1 MKTTLLTLTL
11 LISLFSVNAQDLP
24 NPAAN
29 LQTLPAGSFV
39 IAMDNTNQADGSGKF
54 NLKAYGLIVH
64 LLNYHVKVKWV
75 IKAGKAKDGI
85 DFTATADTLSP
96 YYTTVSRKITTTNGS
111 TTATV
116 DNASGLV
123 TGMKVTSTTYGIQF
137 GTTITNISGT
147 TITLS
152 LPAIANIGAKT
163 ASFISTNFFI
173 ASYNFKSAPFVIFTA
188 DTAGVRSLANSYN
201 AQMGLTGTN
210 RIKIYRTTTATANVD
225 IRYDLTNFIPKAAI
239 LTDGGN
245 QKIHRDFMIAAGVT
259 NYNYREVAGVTLSD
273 CYTFASEPHNDNT
286 GAAINATVA
295 SIKTFVMGG
304 RNFLAECA
312 SVRNYENN
320 VNGKFQTTTGIS
332 DANENIGSNVS
343 YPYADLSY
351 YQFDGSYNANS
362 GGSLKNWRINAAPA
376 NPAAYVKANG
386 TGSFTDVQAA
396 TFSKMVS
403 GTGGIVYY
411 LGNHDFSENSQQ
423 GINGIR
429 MYMNAFMTPASLAGY
444 CEFTFPLL
452 SVKLSNF
459 LGNLNNNKVNLEWS
473 VQVNETA
480 YQFDVEKSTNGFE
493 FTSAALVMSTD
504 KAGNETYNY
513 AEPMTAEKVY
523 YRLKLTDINK
533 IVTYSKVLVFQTS
546 AQQENTIRIMNNP
559 VNDKLTFSFQSDASQ
574 LISVTVIDMSGRQ
587 VMQQKI
593 SCNKGS
599 NLASF
604 ALPATMNRGMYILD
618 LYNGTEHKSAKLIK
632 N

>member
-1 MKTTLLTLTL
+1 MNTTLLTLTL
-11 LISLFSVNAQDLP
+11 LISLYSVNAQDLP
-24 NPAAN
+24 NPSAN

-75 IKAGKAKDGI
+75 IKAGKVKDGI
-85 DFTATADTLSP
+85 DFTTTADTLSP

-111 TTATV
+111 TVATV

-123 TGMKVTSTTYGIQF
+123 TGMRVTSTTYGIQYS
-137 GTTITNISGT
+137 TTITNIAGT
-147 TITLS
+147 TVTLS
-152 LPAIANIGAKT
+152 LPAIANIGNKT
-163 ASFISTNFFI
+163 ASFISTNFFT
-173 ASYNFKSAPFVIFTA
+173 ASYNFKSAPFVVFTA
-188 DTAGVRSLANSYN
+188 DTAGVRSLINSYN

-259 NYNYREVAGVTLSD
+259 NDNYKEVAGVSLSD

-295 SIKTFVMGG
+295 SIKAFVMGG

-312 SVRNYENN
+312 SVRNYVNN

-332 DANENIGSNVS
+332 DANENVGTNVT

-351 YQFDGSYNANS
+351 YQFEGTYNAS
-362 GGSLKNWRINAAPA
+362 AGGSLKNWRINAAPS
-376 NPAAYVKANG
+376 NPSGYVNATG
-386 TGSFTDVQAA
+386 TSSHSDVQAA
-396 TFSKMVS
+396 TFSKLVS
-403 GTGGIVYY
+403 GTGGMVYY
-411 LGNHDFSENSQQ
+411 LGNHNFSESSQQ

-493 FTSAALVMSTD
+493 FSSAALVMSTD
-504 KAGNETYNY
+504 KAGN
-513 AEPMTAEKVY
+513 
-523 YRLKLTDINK
+523 D
-533 IVTYSKVLVFQTS
+533 S
-546 AQQENTIRIMNNP
+546 
-559 VNDKLTFSFQSDASQ
+559 
-574 LISVTVIDMSGRQ
+574 
-587 VMQQKI
+587 
-593 SCNKGS
+593 
-599 NLASF
+599 
-604 ALPATMNRGMYILD
+604 
-618 LYNGTEHKSAKLIK
+618 
-632 N
+632 